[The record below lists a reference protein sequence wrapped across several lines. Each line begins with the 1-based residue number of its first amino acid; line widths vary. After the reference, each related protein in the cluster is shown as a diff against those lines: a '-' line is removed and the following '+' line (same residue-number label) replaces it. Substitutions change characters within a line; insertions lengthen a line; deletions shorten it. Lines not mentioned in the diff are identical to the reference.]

1 MTALLGNPLWFTTRA
16 TGTIA
21 LILLTVTVVIG
32 VAGAGRYAP
41 SAVGR
46 FEINALHR
54 NLSLLCLAL
63 LAVHLGTTLADSYV
77 PIGLV
82 SALVPFVSPYRT
94 LWVAFGTVAF
104 DLLLAV
110 ALTSAVRLRM
120 GLRRWKA
127 VHYLAYA
134 AWPAAVLHGFNT
146 GTDSKLGAQ
155 QLLYVLCVVC
165 FVVAGSW
172 RLYRRAAA
180 GRFAGGDA

>member
-63 LAVHLGTTLADSYV
+63 LAVHLITTLADSYV
-77 PIGLV
+77 PIGLGSV
-82 SALVPFVSPYRT
+82 VVPFVSPYRT
-94 LWVAFGTVAF
+94 LGVAFGTVAF
-104 DLLLAV
+104 DLMLAV
-110 ALTSAVRLRM
+110 ALTSAARLRM

-146 GTDSKLGAQ
+146 GTDSKLGIQ

-165 FVVAGSW
+165 VVVAGSW

-180 GRFAGGDA
+180 GGFAGGDA

>member
-1 MTALLGNPLWFTTRA
+1 MSTLLSNPLWFATRA

-54 NLSLLCLAL
+54 NLSILCLAL
-63 LAVHLGTTLADSYV
+63 LAVHIGTTLADSYV
-77 PIGLV
+77 PIGWV
-82 SALVPFVSPYRT
+82 SAFVPFTSPYRT

-134 AWPAAVLHGFNT
+134 AWPVAAIHGFNT
-146 GTDSKLGAQ
+146 GTDTKLGAQ
-155 QLLYVLCVVC
+155 KLLYLVCVAAV
-165 FVVAGSW
+165 VVAGLW
-172 RLYRRAAA
+172 RLYRLSSGRVVGGRA
-180 GRFAGGDA
+180 